1 MIFIDNNSG
10 QSAVEEHDPL
20 IRKGGERKIRLEH
33 IGDQMTDVC
42 CCVRGIQIVE
52 KNWEGKWI

>member
-20 IRKGGERKIRLEH
+20 IRKGGERKNRLGH

-52 KNWEGKWI
+52 KTWEGEWI

>member
-1 MIFIDNNSG
+1 MIFIDTNSG
-10 QSAVEEHDPL
+10 QSSVEGHDSFF
-20 IRKGGERKIRLEH
+20 RKGGERKIRLEH